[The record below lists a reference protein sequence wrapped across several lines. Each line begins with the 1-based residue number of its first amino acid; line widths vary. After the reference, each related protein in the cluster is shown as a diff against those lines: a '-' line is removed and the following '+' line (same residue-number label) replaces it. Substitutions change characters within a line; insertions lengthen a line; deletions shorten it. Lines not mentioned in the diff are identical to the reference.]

1 MEGFITAC
9 CDEWPHVLRKPVN
22 KEIFI
27 LVVCVLSYIVGLSMV
42 TEVLSVFLYYY
53 NCLFERV

>member
-9 CDEWPHVLRKPVN
+9 CDEWPTVLRKN

-42 TEVLSVFLYYY
+42 TEVSHRSDVTPQSSVI
-53 NCLFERV
+53 